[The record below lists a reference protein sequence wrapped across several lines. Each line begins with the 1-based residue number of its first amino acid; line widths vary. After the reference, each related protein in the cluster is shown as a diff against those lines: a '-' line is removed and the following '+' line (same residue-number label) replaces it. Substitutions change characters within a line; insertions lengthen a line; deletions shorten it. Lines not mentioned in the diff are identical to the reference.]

1 LYSVIQFLVRLIY
14 AYCYVRI
21 INNNNDKQLPLLLID
36 ANFLAGLFIN
46 IGTYGLSNFKI
57 LNPIILKVEF
67 YREKIFYTVLV
78 GFLFSFIFDTSIE
91 FWYCILICF
100 SVVLNFEILVLF
112 IQNNLVQ
119 RYQIGLS
126 AQMLSF
132 LFFLYF
138 FELNSTNLIFFF
150 TLSYLTI
157 FILVPPVL
165 LSKVYFSIIRQFYD
179 FELRELRL
187 LTFLNFYKF
196 YFINNLIGLF
206 GWFVIP
212 FLFRT
217 VYFDSQVDVI
227 VDYEISLKLTF
238 LFLTIISVAV
248 NQAILKYGAIKGVVL
263 KIFILFVYLGIITCF
278 IFIGYFRSVL
288 TFIHA
293 DPNLVTNDQLVLILQ
308 NGLFISML
316 LFFKLNATK
325 IDDIFTANI
334 IDILIL
340 FFILSISMLFIDMSF
355 NILSYMLWVMISVG
369 IFFNFRGIVKT
380 KIV

>member
-1 LYSVIQFLVRLIY
+1 M
-14 AYCYVRI
+14 
-21 INNNNDKQLPLLLID
+21 INNNYDKQIPLLLID
-36 ANFLAGLFIN
+36 ANFVAGLFIN

-57 LNPIILKVEF
+57 LNSSILKVEF
-67 YREKIFYTVLV
+67 YREQIFYTVLV

-91 FWYCILICF
+91 FWLVIIICF

-112 IQNNLVQ
+112 IRNNLVQ

-138 FELNSTNLIFFF
+138 FELNSTTLIFFF
-150 TLSYLTI
+150 ALSYLTI
-157 FILVPPVL
+157 FILMPPVL
-165 LSKVYFSIIRQFYD
+165 LSKFCFSIIRQFYD
-179 FELRELRL
+179 FELREFRL

-217 VYFDSQVDVI
+217 VYFDSQVDAI

-238 LFLTIISVAV
+238 LFFIITSVVV
-248 NQAILKYGAIKGVVL
+248 NQVILKYGVIKGAVL

-340 FFILSISMLFIDMSF
+340 LFILSISMLFIDMSF
-355 NILSYMLWVMISVG
+355 NKLSYMLWVMISVG
-369 IFFNFRGIVKT
+369 IFFNFRGIIKT

>member
-1 LYSVIQFLVRLIY
+1 M
-14 AYCYVRI
+14 RI
-21 INNNNDKQLPLLLID
+21 INNNNDKQLSLLLID
-36 ANFLAGLFIN
+36 VNFLAGLFLN

-57 LNPIILKVEF
+57 LNPSILKVEF

-78 GFLFSFIFDTSIE
+78 CFLFSFIVDTSIE
-91 FWYCILICF
+91 FWLVILVCL

-112 IQNNLVQ
+112 IQNNLVK

-126 AQMLSF
+126 TQMLSF

-138 FELNSTNLIFFF
+138 FELNSTTLIFLFA
-150 TLSYLTI
+150 LSFLTI

-165 LSKVYFSIIRQFYD
+165 LAKVYFSIIRLFYN
-179 FELRELRL
+179 FELRKLRF

-212 FLFRT
+212 YLFRT
-217 VYFDSQVDVI
+217 FFFDRQVDVI

-238 LFLTIISVAV
+238 LFFTITSVVV
-248 NQAILKYGAIKGVVL
+248 NQAILKFGVIKGVVL

-293 DPNLVTNDQLVLILQ
+293 DPYLVTSDQLVLILQ

-325 IDDIFTANI
+325 IDDIFAATI

-355 NILSYMLWVMISVG
+355 NKLSYILWVVISVG
-369 IFFNFRGIVKT
+369 IIFNFRGIVKT
-380 KIV
+380 KIL